1 MNPVCAETLGV
12 GVAESFARKRCA
24 AERPACNNRSKQQQ
38 PQLRQEHRAS
48 LPWEIAQ
55 PEVMPPQQSG
65 WPCRFAPFLEQCD
78 NRAMRKLLIVVRT
91 MLAAGVVLLGN
102 AVAQTS
108 AAPSPTPPAKKPAGA
123 AAKKSPSAATKT
135 GTASKEQP
143 VTALTTTKQKAS
155 YAIGMNWGTGLHR
168 QRIDVDSAA
177 LLQGMKD
184 ALAGGKTLLTEDEAR
199 AALMQLQKEMQEKQ
213 QAKAAQEGEANK
225 KEGDAFLAANKTKEG
240 VVTLPSGL
248 QYKILKEGNG
258 PKPTASDSVVCN
270 YKGTLI
276 NGTEFDSSY
285 KRGEPATFPVTG
297 VIKGWTEA
305 LQLMPVGSKWQ
316 LFIPPD
322 LAYGPAAHRAG
333 RLDPTRHLSLKWNW
347 YRSKTRTRRLTKL
360 LLQEPRRT
368 RAPAGAATS
377 SPTPARHLSHRPHHA
392 EEVTIHSLHRG
403 PSARETVPFVF
414 QRADLLM
421 RAFSLCRSSLCHS
434 LKLLPPAADDSD
446 RARPPS

>member
-1 MNPVCAETLGV
+1 M
-12 GVAESFARKRCA
+12 K
-24 AERPACNNRSKQQQ
+24 
-38 PQLRQEHRAS
+38 
-48 LPWEIAQ
+48 
-55 PEVMPPQQSG
+55 
-65 WPCRFAPFLEQCD
+65 
-78 NRAMRKLLIVVRT
+78 KLLIVVRT
-91 MLAAGVVLLGN
+91 VLAAGVVLLGN

-108 AAPSPTPPAKKPAGA
+108 AAPSQTPPAKKPAAA
-123 AAKKSPSAATKT
+123 AAKKTPSTAKKT
-135 GTASKEQP
+135 GTATKDEA
-143 VTALTTTKQKAS
+143 VTALSSTKQKAS

-168 QRIDVDSAA
+168 QGIDVDSAA
-177 LLQGMKD
+177 LIQGMKD

-199 AALMQLQKEMQEKQ
+199 SALMQLQKEMQEKQ
-213 QAKAAQEGEANK
+213 QAKAAAEGDANK

-322 LAYGPAAHRAG
+322 LAYGPRGTPGGPIGPNATLVFEVELISIKDKNPPPDKVPAPGAA
-333 RLDPTRHLSLKWNW
+333 PEKS
-347 YRSKTRTRRLTKL
+347 
-360 LLQEPRRT
+360 
-368 RAPAGAATS
+368 PAGAATS
-377 SPTPARHLSHRPHHA
+377 SPTPAASPA
-392 EEVTIHSLHRG
+392 
-403 PSARETVPFVF
+403 
-414 QRADLLM
+414 
-421 RAFSLCRSSLCHS
+421 SS
-434 LKLLPPAADDSD
+434 PTPA
-446 RARPPS
+446 PTPKK